1 MLDCHVGD
9 GTYGKSK
16 AAEALLARGSAKP
29 ALDKGG
35 TLDEIQLR
43 NAKLVEGILKA
54 IHHDVDWYGLLC
66 HVVADLEADSRSLL
80 K

>member
-35 TLDEIQLR
+35 TLGDILLR
-43 NAKLVEGILKA
+43 NAKLAKGILMA
-54 IHHDVDWYGLLC
+54 THHDVDWYGLC